1 VVRKL
6 VSVSLALVTSAS
18 TLSLS
23 ALGPVLFL
31 GGNEPQTTTVLP
43 DNPGSLDALAAQSL
57 HYLESRHA
65 YSLITTFSRAW
76 AAAWHLT
83 HQNTASS
90 IWPHQYTLSS

>member
-43 DNPGSLDALAAQSL
+43 DNPGSLDALVEPPQKLLKAFVISNL
-57 HYLESRHA
+57 DTHIRS
-65 YSLITTFSRAW
+65 SPPFRARGR
-76 AAAWHLT
+76 LRGT
-83 HQNTASS
+83 
-90 IWPHQYTLSS
+90 